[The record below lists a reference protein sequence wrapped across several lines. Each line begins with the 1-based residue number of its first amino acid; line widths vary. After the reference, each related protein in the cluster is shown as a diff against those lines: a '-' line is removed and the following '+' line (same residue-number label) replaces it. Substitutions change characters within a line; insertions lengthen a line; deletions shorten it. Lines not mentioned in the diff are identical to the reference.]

1 MISVIVEEKLNKE
14 ENLKYIKEEII
25 PAIDYYIEG
34 TDFRVFPNVYT
45 YYNRNK
51 EHESYST
58 YYIEIYLSN
67 YHYTTEIYI
76 KYFPEEIKDNKVELK
91 IGKSPNDCN
100 MTKEVEYN
108 PGSIVRLI
116 HNLLFKENGNEL
128 L

>member
-1 MISVIVEEKLNKE
+1 MVEEKLNKE
-14 ENLKYIKEEII
+14 GNLKYLKEEII
-25 PAIDYYIEG
+25 SAIDYYIEG

-45 YYNRNK
+45 YYNGNK

-67 YHYTTEIYI
+67 YHHTTEIYI

-91 IGKSPNDCN
+91 IGKSPNVCN
-100 MTKEVEYN
+100 ITKEVEYN